1 MASMEN
7 TDWAVILG
15 VSSGTGAAL
24 ARQVARDPGWN
35 VFGMHRGYRQHAA
48 DEVAADV
55 TTEGR
60 RAVLRIGNA
69 GTAEGVRDAVAGLR
83 ETIGAGRVRLFAHAI
98 ANASVGPLTGPRAL
112 PPEKIA
118 KTFASMAHSFVWW
131 AEALRAAD
139 LLAPSARLYAFGN
152 PVTDSLADNLGAIA
166 AAKAALEIYV
176 RALAAEL
183 GPAGHRVNLVK
194 FGLIDSPAS
203 KAAFAP
209 EQWVRVA
216 ARAAANT
223 PAGRLCT
230 PEEVARLVAT
240 LCGPAGE
247 WFNGATI
254 DFTGG
259 MVQHLLNLVHSP

>member
-1 MASMEN
+1 MDDA
-7 TDWAVILG
+7 DWAVILG

-24 ARQVARDPGWN
+24 ARQVAQAPGWN
-35 VFGMHRGYRQHAA
+35 VFGMHRGFRQDAA
-48 DEVAADV
+48 DAIAADV
-55 TTEGR
+55 TRAGR
-60 RAVLRIGNA
+60 RALLQLGNA
-69 GTAEGVRDAVAGLR
+69 GTAEAAHEAVAALR
-83 ETIGAGRVRLFAHAI
+83 NHIGPGRVRLFAHTI
-98 ANASVGPLTGPRAL
+98 ANASVGPLSGPRAL
-112 PPEKIA
+112 PPAKFA

-131 AEALRAAD
+131 AEALREAD
-139 LLAPSARLYAFGN
+139 MLAPAARLFAFGN
-152 PVTDSLADNLGAIA
+152 PVTDSLAADLGLIA

-176 RALAAEL
+176 RVLAAEL
-183 GPAGHRVNLVK
+183 GPAGHRVNLLK
-194 FGLIDSPAS
+194 FGLIDTPAS

-209 EQWVRVA
+209 DQWSRVV

-230 PEEVARLVAT
+230 AEEVAAIVAT

-259 MVQHLLNLVHSP
+259 MVQHLLNLVHAP